1 MTDKEIL
8 ALLER
13 IDDGYVPTDEEKKE
27 LDACEELEIIGF
39 SLTSLPE
46 SIGNLTNLQSL
57 YIRVDSLTTLPDWIG
72 NLTNLQSLGINGDS
86 LSTLPESI
94 GNLTNLQTLGISG
107 DSLTFLPDW
116 IGNLTNLQTLGIRV
130 DSLTTLPDWIGNL
143 TNLQS
148 LSIIGNSL
156 TTLPESI
163 GKLTNLQS
171 LVISD
176 TSLTT
181 LPESIGNL
189 TNLQKLDIRRTPLTT
204 LPDSIG
210 NLTNLQSLVI
220 RVDSLTTLP
229 DWIGNL
235 TNLQSLYI
243 SFTSISSLP
252 DWIGNLTNLQSLS
265 ISGDSLTTLPES
277 IGNLTNLQSLGIRG
291 NTLTT
296 LPDWSGNLTNLQ
308 KLDISRTSLTT
319 LPESIGN
326 LTNLQSLDIN
336 GNSLATLPESIGN
349 LTNLQ
354 KLDISGNSITSIP
367 ESIGNLINL
376 KKLDL
381 SGLTLDA
388 IPKSIGLRDMK
399 FTDDISDYLFV
410 DNASVF
416 LNNTTLTEQP
426 ISFFLETPNLIPDL
440 YAEQVP
446 LHESKVIFLGDG
458 GEGKSYT
465 IKRIMHGGEPETEQ
479 NPYITSETP
488 GVEIIDMPA
497 SYGDENF
504 TVHFWDFGGQ
514 EILHSMHRCFL
525 TEETGYVVVVKTR
538 ENASQ
543 KAREWLR
550 NIHAFAPKSSVLMF
564 LNCWENADP
573 HRSLDDAA
581 LKDEFPQMLDGSV
594 RLSAK
599 TAPKEEFNAS
609 LTNRILQMAADTE
622 GNKKK
627 IPKLYKNV
635 IAELRKKTKANGHC
649 VSKEEY
655 REICRHNGINLD
667 KEASLLTFLNNIG
680 VCYSYHIGEDKQEL
694 AEYSLLDPTW
704 LTKALYAIIR
714 EAISFA
720 EYGIVPTYQIIYM
733 LGKEPVNQSKDSE
746 YTRPIYD
753 DVDECQYIFDVAEAH
768 DLCFRMG
775 EDKLFFPALC
785 KDKTPL
791 EEFPD
796 KTEYGTPIQY
806 RLKYKYLPD
815 SVVHKLMVRC
825 YKKDMSVKRCWLKGM
840 ILASIDDTFKAVVRM
855 NDDEKTLAI
864 DVYAKNGVDA
874 KPYVLFKPIRD
885 QVLEI
890 NGKLGLTAK
899 EVIKS
904 GEDTFAVKALLNSYE
919 KNIQEISG
927 DESDTL
933 YNPAELLGRFFRQ
946 TVVRTE
952 DGEVRQTFIIFLDE
966 SKHISAEIGGDTNA
980 PILIGDDGTL
990 NNASESYHSVLP
1002 PKERSKKK

>member
-1 MTDKEIL
+1 MTNKEIL

-13 IDDGYVPTDEEKKE
+13 IDDGYVPADEEKKE
-27 LDACEELEIIGF
+27 LDACKELEISEDYLTSLPESIGNLTNLQTLVISGD

-46 SIGNLTNLQSL
+46 SIGNLTNLQ
-57 YIRVDSLTTLPDWIG
+57 TLRIWG
-72 NLTNLQSLGINGDS
+72 K
-86 LSTLPESI
+86 
-94 GNLTNLQTLGISG
+94 
-107 DSLTFLPDW
+107 
-116 IGNLTNLQTLGIRV
+116 
-130 DSLTTLPDWIGNL
+130 
-143 TNLQS
+143 
-148 LSIIGNSL
+148 SL

-163 GKLTNLQS
+163 GSLINLQS
-171 LVISD
+171 LGIGGD
-176 TSLTT
+176 SLTT

-189 TNLQKLDIRRTPLTT
+189 TNLQKLDI
-204 LPDSIG
+204 SY
-210 NLTNLQSLVI
+210 S
-220 RVDSLTTLP
+220 
-229 DWIGNL
+229 
-235 TNLQSLYI
+235 
-243 SFTSISSLP
+243 SF
-252 DWIGNLTNLQSLS
+252 
-265 ISGDSLTTLPES
+265 TTLPES
-277 IGNLTNLQSLGIRG
+277 I
-291 NTLTT
+291 
-296 LPDWSGNLTNLQ
+296 GNLTNLQ

-319 LPESIGN
+319 LPDWIGN
-326 LTNLQSLDIN
+326 LTNLQELGISGDSLTSLPESIGNLNNLQSLDIRYTSLTSLPESI
-336 GNSLATLPESIGN
+336 GNLNNLQSLDIRYTSLTTLPESIGN

-354 KLDISGNSITSIP
+354 SLYISGNPLTTLP
-367 ESIGNLINL
+367 ESIGNLTNL
-376 KKLDL
+376 KKLNL

-388 IPKSIGLRDMK
+388 IPKSIGLRNMR
-399 FTDDISDYLFV
+399 FTDDYSDYLSD
-410 DNASVF
+410 DNASV
-416 LNNTTLTEQP
+416 LLYNTTLTEQP

-538 ENASQ
+538 ENANQ

-609 LTNRILQMAADTE
+609 LTDRILQMAADTE

-635 IAELRKKTKANGHC
+635 IAELREKTKANGHC
-649 VSKEEY
+649 VSKEDY
-655 REICRHNGINLD
+655 REICRHNGIDFD
-667 KEASLLTFLNNIG
+667 KEANLLTFLNNIG

-899 EVIKS
+899 EVIVC
-904 GEDTFAVKALLNSYE
+904 GEDSFSVKTLLNSYE
-919 KNIQEISG
+919 NHIDRVSG
-927 DESDTL
+927 DETDRIYS
-933 YNPAELLGRFFRQ
+933 PAELLGRFFEPVQGENGEIMYTFNVDNRKVYVNFDNSQ
-946 TVVRTE
+946 HNSALINGKNIEDFIVGSDGRVDHHETVNRKL
-952 DGEVRQTFIIFLDE
+952 F
-966 SKHISAEIGGDTNA
+966 GGN
-980 PILIGDDGTL
+980 
-990 NNASESYHSVLP
+990 
-1002 PKERSKKK
+1002 

>member
-1 MTDKEIL
+1 MTNTEIL

-27 LDACEELEIIGF
+27 LDACKELEISEF
-39 SLTSLPE
+39 SLTALPE
-46 SIGNLTNLQSL
+46 SIGNLTNLQ
-57 YIRVDSLTTLPDWIG
+57 
-72 NLTNLQSLGINGDS
+72 
-86 LSTLPESI
+86 E
-94 GNLTNLQTLGISG
+94 
-107 DSLTFLPDW
+107 
-116 IGNLTNLQTLGIRV
+116 
-130 DSLTTLPDWIGNL
+130 
-143 TNLQS
+143 
-148 LSIIGNSL
+148 
-156 TTLPESI
+156 
-163 GKLTNLQS
+163 
-171 LVISD
+171 LVISGN
-176 TSLTT
+176 SLTT

-189 TNLQKLDIRRTPLTT
+189 TYLHSL
-204 LPDSIG
+204 SIWG
-210 NLTNLQSLVI
+210 E
-220 RVDSLTTLP
+220 SLT
-229 DWIGNL
+229 
-235 TNLQSLYI
+235 
-243 SFTSISSLP
+243 SLP

-265 ISGDSLTTLPES
+265 ISYTSLTF
-277 IGNLTNLQSLGIRG
+277 
-291 NTLTT
+291 
-296 LPDWSGNLTNLQ
+296 LPDW
-308 KLDISRTSLTT
+308 
-319 LPESIGN
+319 
-326 LTNLQSLDIN
+326 
-336 GNSLATLPESIGN
+336 IGN

-381 SGLTLDA
+381 SDLTLDA

-416 LNNTTLTEQP
+416 LDNTTLTEQP

-479 NPYITSETP
+479 NPYKTSETP
-488 GVEIIDMPA
+488 GVEIIDMPTA
-497 SYGDENF
+497 YGDEHF

-538 ENASQ
+538 ENANQ

-564 LNCWENADP
+564 LNCWVNADP

-635 IAELRKKTKANGHC
+635 IDELRKKTKANGHC

-655 REICRHNGINLD
+655 REICRHNGIDLD

-714 EAISFA
+714 EAIGFA
-720 EYGIVPTYQIIYM
+720 EYGIVPTYRIIHM
-733 LGKEPVNQSKDSE
+733 LGKVPVNQSKDSE

-753 DVDECQYIFDVAEAH
+753 DEDECQYIFDVAEAH

-840 ILASIDDTFKAVVRM
+840 ILASIDDSFKAVVRM

-899 EVIKS
+899 EIIVC
-904 GEDTFAVKALLNSYE
+904 GEDSFSVKTLLNSYE
-919 KNIQEISG
+919 NHIDRVSG
-927 DESDTL
+927 DETDRIYS
-933 YNPAELLGRFFRQ
+933 PAELLGRFFERTPVQ
-946 TVVRTE
+946 GENGEIMYTFNVDNRKVYVNFDNSQHNSALINGKNIEHFNVGSDGRVDHHETVNRKL
-952 DGEVRQTFIIFLDE
+952 F
-966 SKHISAEIGGDTNA
+966 GGN
-980 PILIGDDGTL
+980 
-990 NNASESYHSVLP
+990 
-1002 PKERSKKK
+1002 

>member
-1 MTDKEIL
+1 MTNKEIL

-13 IDDGYVPTDEEKKE
+13 IDDGYVPADEEKKE
-27 LDACEELEIIGF
+27 LDACKELEISEDYLTSLPESIGNLTNLQTLVISGD

-46 SIGNLTNLQSL
+46 SIGNLTNLQ
-57 YIRVDSLTTLPDWIG
+57 TLRIWG
-72 NLTNLQSLGINGDS
+72 K
-86 LSTLPESI
+86 
-94 GNLTNLQTLGISG
+94 
-107 DSLTFLPDW
+107 
-116 IGNLTNLQTLGIRV
+116 
-130 DSLTTLPDWIGNL
+130 
-143 TNLQS
+143 
-148 LSIIGNSL
+148 SL

-163 GKLTNLQS
+163 GSLINLQS
-171 LVISD
+171 LGIGGD
-176 TSLTT
+176 SLTT

-189 TNLQKLDIRRTPLTT
+189 TNLQKLDI
-204 LPDSIG
+204 SY
-210 NLTNLQSLVI
+210 S
-220 RVDSLTTLP
+220 
-229 DWIGNL
+229 
-235 TNLQSLYI
+235 
-243 SFTSISSLP
+243 SF
-252 DWIGNLTNLQSLS
+252 
-265 ISGDSLTTLPES
+265 TTLPES
-277 IGNLTNLQSLGIRG
+277 I
-291 NTLTT
+291 
-296 LPDWSGNLTNLQ
+296 GNLTNLQ

-319 LPESIGN
+319 LPDWIGN
-326 LTNLQSLDIN
+326 LTNLQELGISGDSLTSLPESIGNLNNLQSLDIRYT
-336 GNSLATLPESIGN
+336 SLTTLPESIGN

-354 KLDISGNSITSIP
+354 SLYISGNPLTTLP
-367 ESIGNLINL
+367 ESIGNLTNL
-376 KKLDL
+376 KKLNL

-388 IPKSIGLRDMK
+388 IPKSIGLRNMR
-399 FTDDISDYLFV
+399 FTDDYSDYLSD
-410 DNASVF
+410 DNASV
-416 LNNTTLTEQP
+416 LLYNTTLTEQP

-497 SYGDENF
+497 AYGDENF

-538 ENASQ
+538 ENANQ

-609 LTNRILQMAADTE
+609 LTDRILQMAADTE

-635 IAELRKKTKANGHC
+635 IAELREKTKANGHC
-649 VSKEEY
+649 VSKEDY
-655 REICRHNGINLD
+655 REICRHNGIDFD
-667 KEASLLTFLNNIG
+667 KEANLLTFLNNIG

-714 EAISFA
+714 EGIGFA
-720 EYGIVPTYQIIYM
+720 QYGIVSTYRIIHM
-733 LGKEPVNQSKDSE
+733 LGKEPVNQPKNSE

-753 DVDECQYIFDVAEAH
+753 DEDECQYIFDVAEAH

-775 EDKLFFPALC
+775 EDNLFFPALC

-840 ILASIDDTFKAVVRM
+840 ILASTDDTFKAVVRM

-874 KPYVLFKPIRD
+874 KPYVLFKLIRD

-899 EVIKS
+899 EVIVC
-904 GEDTFAVKALLNSYE
+904 GEDSFSVKTLLNSYE
-919 KNIQEISG
+919 NHIDRVSG
-927 DESDTL
+927 DETDRIYS
-933 YNPAELLGRFFRQ
+933 PAELLGRFFEPVQGENGEIMYTFNVDNRKVYVNFDNSQ
-946 TVVRTE
+946 HNSALINGKNIEDFIVGSDGRVDHHETVNRKL
-952 DGEVRQTFIIFLDE
+952 F
-966 SKHISAEIGGDTNA
+966 GGN
-980 PILIGDDGTL
+980 
-990 NNASESYHSVLP
+990 
-1002 PKERSKKK
+1002 

>member
-1 MTDKEIL
+1 MTNKEIL

-13 IDDGYVPTDEEKKE
+13 IDDGYVPADEEKKE
-27 LDACEELEIIGF
+27 LDACKELEISEDYLTSLPESIGNLTNLQTLVISGD

-46 SIGNLTNLQSL
+46 SIGNLTNLQ
-57 YIRVDSLTTLPDWIG
+57 TLRIWG
-72 NLTNLQSLGINGDS
+72 K
-86 LSTLPESI
+86 
-94 GNLTNLQTLGISG
+94 
-107 DSLTFLPDW
+107 
-116 IGNLTNLQTLGIRV
+116 
-130 DSLTTLPDWIGNL
+130 
-143 TNLQS
+143 
-148 LSIIGNSL
+148 SL

-163 GKLTNLQS
+163 GSLINLQS
-171 LVISD
+171 LGIGGD
-176 TSLTT
+176 SLTT

-189 TNLQKLDIRRTPLTT
+189 TNLQKLDI
-204 LPDSIG
+204 SY
-210 NLTNLQSLVI
+210 S
-220 RVDSLTTLP
+220 
-229 DWIGNL
+229 
-235 TNLQSLYI
+235 
-243 SFTSISSLP
+243 SF
-252 DWIGNLTNLQSLS
+252 
-265 ISGDSLTTLPES
+265 TTLPES
-277 IGNLTNLQSLGIRG
+277 I
-291 NTLTT
+291 
-296 LPDWSGNLTNLQ
+296 GNLTNLQ

-319 LPESIGN
+319 LPDWIGN
-326 LTNLQSLDIN
+326 LTNLQELGISGDSLTSLPESIGNLNNLQSLDIRYT
-336 GNSLATLPESIGN
+336 SLTTLPESIGN

-354 KLDISGNSITSIP
+354 SLYISGNPLTTLP
-367 ESIGNLINL
+367 ESIGNLTNL
-376 KKLDL
+376 KKLNL

-388 IPKSIGLRDMK
+388 IPKSIGLRNMR
-399 FTDDISDYLFV
+399 FTDDYSDYLSD
-410 DNASVF
+410 DNASV
-416 LNNTTLTEQP
+416 LLYNTTLTEQP

-479 NPYITSETP
+479 NSYITSETP

-497 SYGDENF
+497 AYGDENF

-538 ENASQ
+538 ENANQ

-609 LTNRILQMAADTE
+609 LTDRILQMAADTE

-635 IAELRKKTKANGHC
+635 IAELREKTKANGHC
-649 VSKEEY
+649 VSKEDY
-655 REICRHNGINLD
+655 REICRHNGIDFD
-667 KEASLLTFLNNIG
+667 KEANLLTFLNNIG

-714 EAISFA
+714 EGIGFA
-720 EYGIVPTYQIIYM
+720 QYGIVSTYRIIHM
-733 LGKEPVNQSKDSE
+733 LGKEPVNQPKNSE

-753 DVDECQYIFDVAEAH
+753 DEDECQYIFDVAEAH

-775 EDKLFFPALC
+775 EDNLFFPALC

-840 ILASIDDTFKAVVRM
+840 ILASTDDTFKAVVRM

-874 KPYVLFKPIRD
+874 KPYVLFKLIRD

-899 EVIKS
+899 EVIVC
-904 GEDTFAVKALLNSYE
+904 GEDSFSVKTLLNSYE
-919 KNIQEISG
+919 NHIDRVSG
-927 DESDTL
+927 DETDRIYS
-933 YNPAELLGRFFRQ
+933 PAELLGRFFEPVQGENGEIMYTFNVDNRKVYVNFDNSQ
-946 TVVRTE
+946 HNSALINGKNIEDFIVGSDGRVDHHETVNRKL
-952 DGEVRQTFIIFLDE
+952 F
-966 SKHISAEIGGDTNA
+966 GGN
-980 PILIGDDGTL
+980 
-990 NNASESYHSVLP
+990 
-1002 PKERSKKK
+1002 

>member
-13 IDDGYVPTDEEKKE
+13 IDDGYVPADEEKKE
-27 LDACEELEIIGF
+27 LDACKELEISEF
-39 SLTSLPE
+39 
-46 SIGNLTNLQSL
+46 
-57 YIRVDSLTTLPDWIG
+57 
-72 NLTNLQSLGINGDS
+72 
-86 LSTLPESI
+86 
-94 GNLTNLQTLGISG
+94 
-107 DSLTFLPDW
+107 
-116 IGNLTNLQTLGIRV
+116 
-130 DSLTTLPDWIGNL
+130 
-143 TNLQS
+143 
-148 LSIIGNSL
+148 
-156 TTLPESI
+156 
-163 GKLTNLQS
+163 
-171 LVISD
+171 
-176 TSLTT
+176 SLTT

-189 TNLQKLDIRRTPLTT
+189 TNLQKLDISYSSLTT
-204 LPDSIG
+204 LPESIG
-210 NLTNLQSLVI
+210 NLTNLQSLNI
-220 RVDSLTTLP
+220 SRNLLTTRPESIGNLPNLQSLDISRNSLTTLPETIGNLTNLQSLNISRNPITTLPESIGNLPNLQSLDISGNSLTTLP

-235 TNLQSLYI
+235 TNLQSLDISRNSLTTLPDWIGNLTNLQSLDIRGDFFITLPESIGNLPNLQSLDI

-252 DWIGNLTNLQSLS
+252 DWIGNLTNLQSLN
-265 ISGDSLTTLPES
+265 ISRNPLTTLPES
-277 IGNLTNLQSLGIRG
+277 IGNLTNLQSLRISY
-291 NTLTT
+291 TSLTS
-296 LPDWSGNLTNLQ
+296 LPDWIGNLTNLQ
-308 KLDISRTSLTT
+308 KLGISGNSLTTLPDWIGNLTNLQSLYIGGNSLTT

-326 LTNLQSLDIN
+326 LPD
-336 GNSLATLPESIGN
+336 
-349 LTNLQ
+349 
-354 KLDISGNSITSIP
+354 
-367 ESIGNLINL
+367 L

-388 IPKSIGLRDMK
+388 IPKSIGLRDMN
-399 FTDDISDYLFV
+399 FTDNISEYMFD

-416 LNNTTLTEQP
+416 LYSTTLTEQP
-426 ISFFLETPNLIPDL
+426 ISFFLETPELIPDL

-465 IKRIMHGGEPETEQ
+465 IKRIMHEGEPETEQ

-497 SYGDENF
+497 AYGDEHF

-538 ENASQ
+538 ENANQ

-599 TAPKEEFNAS
+599 TAPKEKFNAS
-609 LTNRILQMAADTE
+609 LTDRILQMAADTE

-635 IAELRKKTKANGHC
+635 IAELREKTKANGHC
-649 VSKEEY
+649 VSKEDY
-655 REICRHNGINLD
+655 REICRHNGIDLD
-667 KEASLLTFLNNIG
+667 KEANLLTFLNNIG

-714 EAISFA
+714 EGIDYA
-720 EYGIVPTYQIIYM
+720 EYGIVPTYQIIHM
-733 LGKEPVNQSKDSE
+733 LGSDPVNPPKDSE
-746 YTRPIYD
+746 YTRPRYED
-753 DVDECQYIFDVAEAH
+753 EKECQYIFDVAEAH

-775 EDKLFFPALC
+775 KDKLFFPALC
-785 KDKTPL
+785 EDIKPSA
-791 EEFPD
+791 EFPD
-796 KTEYGTPIQY
+796 QTAYGDPIHY
-806 RLKYKYLPD
+806 RLKYQYLPD
-815 SVVHKLMVRC
+815 SVVHKLMVCC
-825 YKKDMSVKRCWLKGM
+825 YKKEMSVIRCWRKGM
-840 ILASIDDTFKAVVRM
+840 ILSAIDSYKAVVQM
-855 NDDEKTLAI
+855 DDDEKTLTI

-874 KPYVLFKPIRD
+874 KPYVLFKPVRD

-899 EVIKS
+899 EFIKS
-904 GEDTFAVKALLNSYE
+904 GEDTFSVKALLNSYE

-933 YNPAELLGRFFRQ
+933 YNPAELLGRFFERA
-946 TVVRTE
+946 VVRYE
-952 DGEVRQTFIIFLDE
+952 NGETKQVFVTNNYFIDK
-966 SKHISAEIGGDTNA
+966 SRHIRAEIDGDTNA